1 MEPRGR
7 ITTLSGEEVNVDL
20 SEGVMINNAN
30 VVDPD
35 LEACNGVIHVLDA
48 VILPAEDK
56 DNKGKANGI
65 GYGVG
70 KNPKACSS
78 KKKNKKRC
86 KKAKCAWDPVENA
99 CSVSHYHRLRNRL
112 MVLTLRKTRLL

>member
-1 MEPRGR
+1 
-7 ITTLSGEEVNVDL
+7 
-20 SEGVMINNAN
+20 MINNAN

-56 DNKGKANGI
+56 DNKGMANGI

-78 KKKNKKRC
+78 KKNKKRC
-86 KKAKCAWDPVENA
+86 KKARCAWDPVENA
-99 CSVSHYHRLRNRL
+99 CSDESLSSLKEQVDGVNIEENSAFVIPVATQRSIL
-112 MVLTLRKTRLL
+112 